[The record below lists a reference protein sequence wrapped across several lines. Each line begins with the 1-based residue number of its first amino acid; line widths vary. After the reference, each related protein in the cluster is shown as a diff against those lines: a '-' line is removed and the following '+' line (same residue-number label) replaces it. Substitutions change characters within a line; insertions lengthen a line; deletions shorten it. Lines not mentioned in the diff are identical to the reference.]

1 MTQNGDGYTIVH
13 IDDVETTGKWHLVRR
28 SLGLQSFG
36 VNVVEV
42 GPGDTLPEHD
52 EVDRDQEEIFF
63 TISGDVTL
71 LIDGAEH
78 PLPAGAFAR
87 LVPELRRAVTNTGS
101 EPAMVL
107 IASAPSTS
115 GYTPME
121 WA

>member
-1 MTQNGDGYTIVH
+1 MTESGDGYTIVH
-13 IDDVETTGKWHLVRR
+13 VDDVETTGKWHLVRR

-78 PLPAGAFAR
+78 ELPAGAFAR
-87 LVPELRRAVTNTGS
+87 LVPQLRRTVTNTGS

-115 GYTPME
+115 GYQPME

>member
-1 MTQNGDGYTIVH
+1 MTESGDGYTVVH
-13 IDDVETTGKWHLVRR
+13 VSNVEKTGKWHLVRR

-42 GPGDTLPEHD
+42 APGDTLPEHD
-52 EVDRDQEEIFF
+52 EADRDQEEIFF
-63 TISGDVTL
+63 AITGDATL

-78 PLPAGAFAR
+78 PLPAGTFAR
-87 LVPELRRAVTNTGS
+87 LAPELRRTVTNTGT

-115 GYTPME
+115 GYQPME